1 MKSKW
6 IFKSPPIE
14 DVDMVCKL
22 TGMPHPIAKHLA
34 GIGMNTP
41 KKLEDYLHPNFSKL
55 LDPFDIPVMEDATT
69 RIWKCILKNK
79 LILVYGD
86 YDVDGIT
93 SSALLSRALIKLGA
107 NVQTFVPSRVDG
119 YGFSIQT
126 MESVLKIHN
135 PTLVITVDCGINSK
149 DTADFLETK
158 GIDVII
164 TDHHEPDANVA
175 LPHLIINPKLFD
187 IPSIVNMSGAGVAFK
202 LVQGIIDFGRKYKY
216 PGAFENDCIDFIDI
230 ATLGTVADIVPLQD
244 ENRILVS
251 EGLKSM
257 AATKNPGIKALLN
270 LCGLYDKIDASSIS
284 FKLAPRINA
293 VGRMGDPRKAV
304 DLLLTD
310 NITEAN
316 TLAIEIDNINIER
329 RILGASIEAAAL
341 KYIEDNIDTTK
352 TRSIVVADKWPDGVL
367 GIIASRITEK
377 YNIPAIVMTLD
388 EEKGIAKGSC
398 RSVDQ
403 ISILDGLNMCSD
415 LLTRFG
421 GHKYAAGLELPI
433 ANLEEF
439 RKRIDI
445 AIRTQVPDD
454 VILEPKIK
462 VTSVI
467 EETDITWDF
476 IENISKLEPFGH
488 ANEEPRWCLKEV
500 KIIYSKLINDK
511 HLQLTLEING
521 KPIKAIMFNYNVAID
536 SGTYVDLVFYLK
548 ENNWKGNM
556 SIQLHIIDLDIV

>member
-34 GIGMNTP
+34 SIGMTTNE
-41 KKLEDYLHPNFSKL
+41 KLEEYLHPNYSKL
-55 LDPFDIPVMEDATT
+55 LDPFDIPVMEDACT
-69 RIWKCILKNK
+69 RIWKCILENK

-93 SSALLSRALIKLGA
+93 SSALLTRALKKLNA
-107 NVQTFVPSRVDG
+107 NVDVFVPSRKDG
-119 YGFSIQT
+119 YGFSIPT
-126 MESVLKIHN
+126 MEKVLKDLD

-149 DTADFLETK
+149 DTADFLESK

-164 TDHHEPDANVA
+164 TDHHEPDETVA

-187 IPSIVNMSGAGVAFK
+187 IPRILNMSGAGVAFK
-202 LVQGIIDFGRKYKY
+202 LVQGILDFGRRYKHA
-216 PGAFENDCIDFIDI
+216 GSFETDCLDFIDI
-230 ATLGTVADIVPLQD
+230 ATLGTVADIVPLQE
-244 ENRILVS
+244 ENRIIAN
-251 EGLKSM
+251 EGLKVM
-257 AATKNPGIKALLN
+257 PTTKNPGIKALLN
-270 LCGLYDKIDASSIS
+270 LCGLYDKVDASNIS

-293 VGRMGDPRKAV
+293 VGRMGNPRKAL

-310 NITEAN
+310 DICVAN
-316 TLAIEIDNINIER
+316 QLAIEIDNLNIER
-329 RILGASIEAAAL
+329 RILTTSIEQEAL
-341 KYIEDNIDTTK
+341 KYIDKNIDIAK
-352 TRSIVVADKWPDGVL
+352 TRSIVVVDKWDDGVL

-388 EEKGIAKGSC
+388 EEKGVAKGSC

-439 RKRIDI
+439 TKKIDI
-445 AIRTQVPDD
+445 AIRTQVPDN

-462 VTSVI
+462 VTSLI
-467 EETDITWDF
+467 EESDVNWDF
-476 IENISKLEPFGH
+476 IENVNKLEPFGYD
-488 ANEEPRWCLKEV
+488 NQEPRWCLKEV

-511 HLQLTLEING
+511 HLQLTLDING
-521 KPIKAIMFNYNVAID
+521 KPVKAIMFNYNVAID